1 MFCRSLIRPIAVLR
15 SRYYVPSN
23 GNQGLTVITAPPVL
37 PANRAGA
44 SETRQ
49 KHEAI
54 TPYAPMISR
63 WTVTKGNDAAPQVGG
78 STGIEST
85 PQTTPPTSGR
95 LFVTP
100 RTRKRVLYVLRIRQL
115 EPAPHQ
121 YRYRPTLEECRPR
134 ASLQVDNCDLSTV
147 QLQST
152 ARPAAAGQERRA
164 RAEASGMQWRAASG
178 RA

>member
-1 MFCRSLIRPIAVLR
+1 MFCRSLIRPIAVFR
-15 SRYYVPSN
+15 SSYYVHSN
-23 GNQGLTVITAPPVL
+23 SNQGLTVITAPPVIL
-37 PANRAGA
+37 ANRASA

-63 WTVTKGNDAAPQVGG
+63 WTVIKGIDAAPQVGG

-95 LFVTP
+95 LLVTP
-100 RTRKRVLYVLRIRQL
+100 GTRKRAPYVLRIRQL
-115 EPAPHQ
+115 EPAPPESL
-121 YRYRPTLEECRPR
+121 YRPTLEECRPR

-147 QLQST
+147 EHQST
-152 ARPAAAGQERRA
+152 GRPAAAGQAKRA
-164 RAEASGMQWRAASG
+164 RAEALGIQGRAASS
-178 RA
+178 RP